1 MAGGRIFLL
10 MGKSTSGK
18 DTVYKNLIADKAL
31 SLKKVV
37 PYTTR
42 PIRSNETDGAE
53 YFFKTE
59 KEYLDMKEDGRI
71 IEERTY
77 HTRYGEWRYYTAD
90 DGQID
95 LHAGNYLMI
104 GTLES
109 FRYIRDYFG
118 KKTVIPLLIDV
129 DARIRLERAMKREE
143 RQEHPRY
150 DEMCRRFLADEED
163 FSEKNIRSVGIEKR
177 FYNNAILKDCI
188 NEIKSYITGMIG
200 TGREDSAGFGSSG

>member
-1 MAGGRIFLL
+1 MPGGKIFLL

-18 DTVYKNLIADKAL
+18 DTIYKNLIADQEL

-42 PIRSNETDGAE
+42 PMRDGETDGVQ
-53 YFFKTE
+53 YFFK
-59 KEYLDMKEDGRI
+59 KEEEYVGLRKSGKI

-77 HTRYGEWRYYTAD
+77 HTNYGEWRYFTVD

-95 LHAGNYLMI
+95 LSAGNYLVI

-109 FRYIRDYFG
+109 YCYIRDYFG
-118 KKTVIPLLIDV
+118 KENVVPLLIDV
-129 DARIRLERAMKREE
+129 SAKIRLQRAMHREE
-143 RQEHPRY
+143 KQENPKY

-163 FSEKNIRSVGIEKR
+163 FAEKKIEEAGVTYRFENNDELSDCIKAIRDH
-177 FYNNAILKDCI
+177 ILKSM
-188 NEIKSYITGMIG
+188 K
-200 TGREDSAGFGSSG
+200 

>member
-1 MAGGRIFLL
+1 MGNGRIFLL

-18 DTVYKNLIADKAL
+18 DTIYRNLISDEKLA
-31 SLKKVV
+31 LKKVV

-42 PIRSNETDGAE
+42 PQRSGETDGVQ

-59 KEYLDMKEDGRI
+59 EEYQTLKDQGRI

-77 HTRYGEWRYYTAD
+77 HTNYGEWRYFTAD

-95 LHAGNYLMI
+95 LTKGDYIVI

-109 FRYIRDYFG
+109 YCYIRDYFG
-118 KKTVIPLLIDV
+118 KESVEPLLIDV
-129 DARIRLERAMKREE
+129 EARIRLQRAMHREE
-143 RQEHPRY
+143 KQENPRY

-163 FSEKNIRSVGIEKR
+163 FAEDKIRDAGITVR
-177 FYNNAILKDCI
+177 FANNGRIEDCI
-188 NEIKSYITGMIG
+188 GSIRDRILEVKSQ
-200 TGREDSAGFGSSG
+200 

>member
-1 MAGGRIFLL
+1 MGKIFLL

-18 DTVYKNLIADKAL
+18 DTIYRNIIEDESLF
-31 SLKKVV
+31 LKKVV

-42 PIRSNETDGAE
+42 PQRSGETDGVQ

-59 KEYLDMKEDGRI
+59 EQYQALKASGQI

-77 HTRYGEWRYYTAD
+77 HTNYGEWRYFTVD

-95 LHAGNYLMI
+95 LSDGDYLVI

-109 FRYIRDYFG
+109 FCYIRDYFG
-118 KKTVIPLLIDV
+118 KENVVPLLIDV
-129 DARIRLERAMKREE
+129 EARIRLERAMKREGK
-143 RQEHPRY
+143 QENPRY

-163 FSEKNIRSVGIEKR
+163 FSEDKLGAAGVSTRFPNNDRIE
-177 FYNNAILKDCI
+177 DCI
-188 NEIKSYITGMIG
+188 DSIKEFIL
-200 TGREDSAGFGSSG
+200 DKKA

>member
-1 MAGGRIFLL
+1 MGKIFLL

-18 DTVYKNLIADKAL
+18 DTIYNALIRNEEL
-31 SLKKVV
+31 LLKKVV

-42 PIRSNETDGAE
+42 PMRDGEKDGAE

-59 KEYLDMKEDGRI
+59 EAYLKLKEDKKI

-77 HTRYGEWRYYTAD
+77 HTNYGPWRYFTAD

-95 LHAGNYLMI
+95 LTSGNYLMI

-109 FRYIRDYFG
+109 YCYIRDYFG
-118 KKTVIPLLIDV
+118 KEKVEPILIDV
-129 DARIRLERAMKREE
+129 DAKIRLERAMKREE
-143 RQEHPRY
+143 RQEHPKY

-163 FSEKNIRSVGIEKR
+163 FSEDKIKEASIEKR
-177 FYNNAILKDCI
+177 FYNNAEIQDCI
-188 NEIKSYITGMIG
+188 GGISRYIAEHIK
-200 TGREDSAGFGSSG
+200 

>member
-1 MAGGRIFLL
+1 MGKIFLL

-18 DTVYKNLIADKAL
+18 DTIYRNIIEDESLF
-31 SLKKVV
+31 LKKVV

-42 PIRSNETDGAE
+42 PQRSGETDGVQ

-59 KEYLDMKEDGRI
+59 EQYQALKASGQI

-77 HTRYGEWRYYTAD
+77 HTNYGEWRYFTVD

-95 LHAGNYLMI
+95 LTDGDYLVI

-109 FRYIRDYFG
+109 FCYIRDYFG
-118 KKTVIPLLIDV
+118 KENVVPLLIDV
-129 DARIRLERAMKREE
+129 EARIRLERAMKREGK
-143 RQEHPRY
+143 QENPRY

-163 FSEKNIRSVGIEKR
+163 FSEDKLGAAGVSTRFPNNDRIE
-177 FYNNAILKDCI
+177 DCI
-188 NEIKSYITGMIG
+188 DSIKEFIL
-200 TGREDSAGFGSSG
+200 DKKA

>member
-1 MAGGRIFLL
+1 MGKIFLL

-18 DTVYKNLIADKAL
+18 DTIYKNLIQDEEL

-42 PIRSNETDGAE
+42 PMRDGETDGVQ
-53 YFFKTE
+53 YFFKNE
-59 KEYLDMKEDGRI
+59 DEYQKLREAKKI

-77 HTRYGEWRYYTAD
+77 HTKYGEWRYFTAD

-95 LHAGNYLMI
+95 LEEGNYLVI

-109 FRYIRDYFG
+109 YCSFRDYFE
-118 KKTVIPLLIDV
+118 TSNVEPVLIDV
-129 DARIRLERAMKREE
+129 STKIRLHRALDREDK
-143 RQEHPRY
+143 QEHPKY

-163 FSEKNIRSVGIEKR
+163 FSEEKIQEAGVTKR
-177 FYNNAILKDCI
+177 FSNDGAIEDCI
-188 NEIKSYITGMIG
+188 EAIREFIKENY
-200 TGREDSAGFGSSG
+200 

>member
-1 MAGGRIFLL
+1 MGKIFLL

-18 DTVYKNLIADKAL
+18 DTIYRNIIEDESLF
-31 SLKKVV
+31 LKKVV

-42 PIRSNETDGAE
+42 PQRSGETDGVQ

-59 KEYLDMKEDGRI
+59 EEYQTLKASGQI

-77 HTRYGEWRYYTAD
+77 HTNYGEWRYFTVD

-95 LHAGNYLMI
+95 LASGDSYLVI

-109 FRYIRDYFG
+109 YCSFRDYFG
-118 KKTVIPLLIDV
+118 KDFVYPILIDV
-129 DARIRLERAMKREE
+129 EARIRLERAMKREE
-143 RQEHPRY
+143 GQEHPRY

-163 FSEKNIRSVGIEKR
+163 FDEAKINEAGVEKR
-177 FYNNAILKDCI
+177 FYNNARIEDCI
-188 NEIKSYITGMIG
+188 KEIRQHILENKN
-200 TGREDSAGFGSSG
+200 

>member
-1 MAGGRIFLL
+1 MATGRIFLL

-18 DTVYKNLIADKAL
+18 DTIYKNLIADNDL

-42 PIRSNETDGAE
+42 PMRDGETDGVQ
-53 YFFKTE
+53 YFFRDE
-59 KEYLDMKEDGRI
+59 EGYLDLKNRGKI

-77 HTRYGEWRYYTAD
+77 HTNYGEWRYFTVD

-95 LHAGNYLMI
+95 LASGDSYLVI

-109 FRYIRDYFG
+109 YCYFRDYFG
-118 KKTVIPLLIDV
+118 KENVLPILIDV
-129 DARIRLERAMKREE
+129 EARIRLERAMKREAK
-143 RQEHPRY
+143 QEHPRY

-163 FSEKNIRSVGIEKR
+163 FDETKIKEAGVEKR
-177 FYNNAILKDCI
+177 FFNNGLIEDCI
-188 NEIKSYITGMIG
+188 KEI
-200 TGREDSAGFGSSG
+200 REHIYEKMS